1 MGSMLQ
7 IYVHIADAE
16 SEGGYLEVP
25 LDVRTMESIDTI
37 KSKLLEETD
46 ILDPGDFELT
56 LDGLMLDSDLMVA
69 ETRIVDGTVL
79 YVEFVGIESTNSSSG
94 SSDSDLDSLPSV
106 VLPMALGNLAW

>member
-69 ETRIVDGTVL
+69 ETRIVDGTL
-79 YVEFVGIESTNSSSG
+79 QEPRNP
-94 SSDSDLDSLPSV
+94 LPTPQPKHLSKF
-106 VLPMALGNLAW
+106 LMWDAGMKQRMPKDRQPTFAQ